1 MKQIVAAIRAAWN
14 GTGDEHVGTRMPLP
28 KPSETTTAVVT
39 EASSGIGADL
49 ARELASR
56 GYRVTL
62 VARRED
68 RLAELAAEL
77 TNVRVE
83 VIGCD
88 VADADARQ
96 MVLRGRGAILDVG
109 SSAGFYPFP
118 GQAGY
123 AGTKAFVRTYT
134 AGVRPMQDAVAD
146 SAPAEVVRR
155 SGRDAP
161 SC

>member
-1 MKQIVAAIRAAWN
+1 
-14 GTGDEHVGTRMPLP
+14 MPLP

-68 RLAELAAEL
+68 RLAEL

-96 MVLRGRGAILDVG
+96 MVPRGRGAILNVG

-123 AGTKAFVRTYT
+123 ASTKAFVRTYT